1 MSIKEV
7 SIKQEMPT
15 VREAMEI
22 LDLEIKRAKNLK
34 YDCIKIIHG
43 YGSTGTGGKIK
54 TKLREVLP
62 QKIQEG
68 QIKDFVRGEDWSIF
82 NPKTR
87 EILNS
92 VKDARGDKD
101 LDKFNI
107 GMTVIIL

>member
-1 MSIKEV
+1 
-7 SIKQEMPT
+7 MPT
-15 VREAMEI
+15 VKEAMEI

-34 YDCIKIIHG
+34 CDCIKVIHG

-62 QKIQEG
+62 KKQREG
-68 QIKDFVRGEDWSIF
+68 EIKDFVHGEDWSIF
-82 NPKTR
+82 NQKTR
-87 EILNS
+87 EVLNS